1 MKFLLDTCALSELRK
16 RNANSGLVQWA
27 QGIDEARL
35 YLSVIAL
42 AEIQKGIT
50 KLEESSKK
58 AELQNW
64 LDQDLTNRFSG
75 RILPVD
81 LETALTWGILLG
93 KGENKGS
100 PVPVVDCLIAATAVK
115 HNLTVVTRNANDF
128 ERFPVQV
135 IDPWT
140 DD

>member
-16 RNANSGLVQWA
+16 RNANAGLVQWA
-27 QGIDEARL
+27 QGIDESRL

-42 AEIQKGIT
+42 AEIQKGIA

-100 PVPVVDCLIAATAVK
+100 PVPVVDCLIAATAVN
-115 HNLTVVTRNANDF
+115 HNLTVVTHNANDF
-128 ERFPVQV
+128 ERFPVHV